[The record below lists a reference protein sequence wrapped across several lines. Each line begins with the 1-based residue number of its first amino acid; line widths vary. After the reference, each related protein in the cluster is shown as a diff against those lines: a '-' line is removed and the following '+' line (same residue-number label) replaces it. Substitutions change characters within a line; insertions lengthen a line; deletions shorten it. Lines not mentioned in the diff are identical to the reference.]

1 MEQEIL
7 KMAISQGLGYVLFVW
22 LLMYVLKTTDA
33 REKKYQ
39 DVITALTD
47 KLNIVD
53 DVKKDVE
60 ENKNKI
66 K

>member
-7 KMAISQGLGYVLFVW
+7 KMAISQGLGYGLFIW
-22 LLMYVLKTTDA
+22 LLMYVLKTTQQ
-33 REKKYQ
+33 REEKYQ

>member
-39 DVITALTD
+39 EVIDKLTNT
-47 KLNIVD
+47 LNIVD
-53 DVKKDVE
+53 DVKDDVKD
-60 ENKNKI
+60 I
-66 K
+66 KTK

>member
-1 MEQEIL
+1 
-7 KMAISQGLGYVLFVW
+7 
-22 LLMYVLKTTDA
+22 MYVLKTTDA

-39 DVITALTD
+39 EVITALTD

-53 DVKKDVE
+53 DVKKDVKE
-60 ENKNKI
+60 IKNKI

>member
-33 REKKYQ
+33 REL
-39 DVITALTD
+39 I
-47 KLNIVD
+47 N
-53 DVKKDVE
+53 
-60 ENKNKI
+60 
-66 K
+66 

>member
-22 LLMYVLKTTDA
+22 LLMYVLKTTQQ
-33 REKKYQ
+33 REEKYQ

-47 KLNIVD
+47 KLNLIN
-53 DVKKDVE
+53 DVKQDVE
-60 ENKNKI
+60 EIKEKI

>member
-53 DVKKDVE
+53 DVKKDVKE
-60 ENKNKI
+60 IKNKI